1 MEATTTS
8 IVPGSGVC
16 TLINVFTVA
25 PERQA
30 ELVKVLDEAT
40 EEVMRYLPGFI
51 SANIHR
57 GVDGTRVT
65 NYAQWASREH
75 FEAMLRNP
83 TAQTHMRA
91 AAALVEKYE
100 PHLYEVVS
108 THSRGVPSGDV

>member
-1 MEATTTS
+1 MEAVS
-8 IVPGSGVC
+8 SDLVAGSGVC

-30 ELVKVLDEAT
+30 ELVRLLEEAT
-40 EEVMRYLPGFI
+40 EEVMRHLPGFI

-57 GVDGTRVT
+57 DLEGTRVA

-83 TAQTHMRA
+83 RAQTHMRA
-91 AAALVEKYE
+91 AAALVEKFE

-108 THSRGVPSGDV
+108 THARRAS

>member
-1 MEATTTS
+1 MEATKTS

-30 ELVKVLDEAT
+30 ELVKLLEEAT
-40 EEVMRYLPGFI
+40 EEVMRHLPGFI
-51 SANIHR
+51 SANMHR
-57 GVDGTRVT
+57 GLEGTRVT

-75 FEAMLRNP
+75 FEAMLRDP
-83 TAQTHMRA
+83 KAQTHMRA
-91 AAALVEKYE
+91 AAAMVEKFE

-108 THSRGVPSGDV
+108 THQRSAS

>member
-1 MEATTTS
+1 MEAATTR

-30 ELVKVLDEAT
+30 ELVKLLDEAT
-40 EEVMRYLPGFI
+40 EEVMRHQPGFI

-57 GVDGTRVT
+57 GLDGNRVT

-83 TAQTHMRA
+83 TAQVHMRA
-91 AAALVEKYE
+91 AAALVEKFE

-108 THSRGVPSGDV
+108 THAHG

>member
-1 MEATTTS
+1 MEAATTR
-8 IVPGSGVC
+8 IVPGSEVC

-30 ELVKVLDEAT
+30 ELVKLLEEAT
-40 EEVMRYLPGFI
+40 EEVMRHLPGFI

-57 GVDGTRVT
+57 NQEGTRVA

-108 THSRGVPSGDV
+108 THARSAS